1 MDKSVIKK
9 TRCLFA
15 IMLLLCVNCNA
26 NLNCCHVKRVY
37 NDSLF
42 MHSDSVN
49 EQSKLQN
56 KCCRSNIL
64 DCKLHAEKNDSAQC
78 INFFNDSIIN
88 IIKKSRRIVC
98 MLGVR
103 NPQDSV
109 RLDTIRVLPYKLK
122 IVLKYLLSDPENY
135 KSNDIVYGNFSST
148 ICYKFYK
155 SKKSY
160 VYVRLDFG
168 LRKMQILDINEK
180 LLCTY
185 DIKENNLQLLR
196 FARTLFSHDLTL
208 KILQNN
214 LKLR

>member
-1 MDKSVIKK
+1 MDKYVIKK

-26 NLNCCHVKRVY
+26 NSNCCHVKCVD
-37 NDSLF
+37 NDLLC

-49 EQSKLQN
+49 KQSKLQN
-56 KCCRSNIL
+56 KCCCSIML
-64 DCKLHAEKNDSAQC
+64 DCKLHAEKNDSVQC
-78 INFFNDSIIN
+78 ISCFNDSIIN

-122 IVLKYLLSDPENY
+122 IVLKYLLSDFDNY

-148 ICYKFYK
+148 VCYKFYK
-155 SKKSY
+155 SKKNF
-160 VYVRLDFG
+160 VYVKLDFG
-168 LRKMQILDINEK
+168 LRKMQILDMNEK
-180 LLCTY
+180 LLCAY

-196 FARTLFSHDLTL
+196 FTRTLFPHDLTL
-208 KILQNN
+208 RMLQNN
-214 LKLR
+214 LKYQ